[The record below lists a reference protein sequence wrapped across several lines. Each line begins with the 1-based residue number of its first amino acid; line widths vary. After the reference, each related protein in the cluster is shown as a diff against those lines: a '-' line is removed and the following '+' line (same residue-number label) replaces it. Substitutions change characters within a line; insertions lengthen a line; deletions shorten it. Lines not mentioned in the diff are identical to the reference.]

1 MISSCC
7 SVGRSNLYSR
17 QSRNAANYYAHE
29 AIDAFKNDARLTDVF
44 HSLNG
49 GRWDHMLDQTHI
61 NWFDSLEPDKDT
73 LAPVSF
79 INPHQPVLMGIP
91 VPELHIPYAFSTR
104 VTVENSYGAWPGRTA
119 DNCPKWMKCPDPTL
133 YTMDP
138 YGAKSRW
145 IDISAGGP
153 KDIRWTAKPNVP
165 WLKVSESKGRVKR
178 DGSTDQRIFVSVD
191 WSKLPSDLVGQID
204 DGHILIQGSDGA
216 NVTVSAPIFVPLPV
230 DDDYHGFVQGDGYVV
245 MEAAH
250 FSHNAS
256 AEGYAWEEMEGYG
269 RTFSGLEMFPTDF
282 QNFTV
287 GQGPS
292 LTYDFW
298 THDSGKAEINVQIG
312 PSLNFISGK
321 QLSFGVQLDDQPA
334 KEIQPITTD
343 RLGGVEVRP
352 GQEPIFVGAVPP
364 DWIGVV
370 ESDVRNVTLSVDF
383 EQAGKHSLTVWG
395 MSTGVVVERIWIDF
409 GGIHDRGYSYLGP
422 PESLRV

>member
-1 MISSCC
+1 
-7 SVGRSNLYSR
+7 
-17 QSRNAANYYAHE
+17 
-29 AIDAFKNDARLTDVF
+29 
-44 HSLNG
+44 
-49 GRWDHMLDQTHI
+49 
-61 NWFDSLEPDKDT
+61 
-73 LAPVSF
+73 
-79 INPHQPVLMGIP
+79 
-91 VPELHIPYAFSTR
+91 
-104 VTVENSYGAWPGRTA
+104 
-119 DNCPKWMKCPDPTL
+119 
-133 YTMDP
+133 
-138 YGAKSRW
+138 
-145 IDISAGGP
+145 
-153 KDIRWTAKPNVP
+153 
-165 WLKVSESKGRVKR
+165 
-178 DGSTDQRIFVSVD
+178 
-191 WSKLPSDLVGQID
+191 
-204 DGHILIQGSDGA
+204 
-216 NVTVSAPIFVPLPV
+216 
-230 DDDYHGFVQGDGYVV
+230 
-245 MEAAH
+245 
-250 FSHNAS
+250 
-256 AEGYAWEEMEGYG
+256 
-269 RTFSGLEMFPTDF
+269 MFPTDF

-287 GQGPS
+287 GQGPF